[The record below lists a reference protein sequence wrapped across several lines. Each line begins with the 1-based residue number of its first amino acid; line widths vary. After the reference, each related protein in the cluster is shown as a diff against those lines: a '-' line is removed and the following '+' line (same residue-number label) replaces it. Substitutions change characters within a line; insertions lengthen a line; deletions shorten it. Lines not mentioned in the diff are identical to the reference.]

1 MCSDLPK
8 GTLYRIVARTTQYMV
23 SRGGLIADEKTF
35 KETLP
40 TGLVL
45 ASLNS
50 ENYDDLEP
58 SQTFI

>member
-1 MCSDLPK
+1 MCSSLPK

-45 ASLNS
+45 VSLNS
-50 ENYDDLEP
+50 ENSDD
-58 SQTFI
+58 